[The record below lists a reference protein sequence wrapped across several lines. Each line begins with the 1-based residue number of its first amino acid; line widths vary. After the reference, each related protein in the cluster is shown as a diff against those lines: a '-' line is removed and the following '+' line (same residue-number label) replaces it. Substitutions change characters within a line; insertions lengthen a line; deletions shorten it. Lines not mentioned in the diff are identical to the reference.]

1 MKYCCCSISSSAIIS
16 CCIPVKSKIQ
26 KYTKDYILLTSFF
39 QEKDVHAFPRMLK
52 IDLLLDHSPIPD
64 GDLLTTATFSSRP
77 CAKVLKLYFV
87 LFFLLRA
94 HKCELNCCS
103 LIILFMS
110 QVSRICGQFMCFC
123 VYFSMVQYRLT
134 FYTHVS
140 ALLSII
146 HNIRHD
152 LNVMALSISFNP

>member
-1 MKYCCCSISSSAIIS
+1 MIFPVQARNVWLPWFLNLDILAHTNKTPWTLCHHLQTTFEGEIILPKGVTVIMKYCCCSISSSAIIS

-64 GDLLTTATFSSRP
+64 GDLLTTATFCSRP

-87 LFFLLRA
+87 LFF
-94 HKCELNCCS
+94 
-103 LIILFMS
+103 
-110 QVSRICGQFMCFC
+110 CF
-123 VYFSMVQYRLT
+123 
-134 FYTHVS
+134 
-140 ALLSII
+140 
-146 HNIRHD
+146 
-152 LNVMALSISFNP
+152 